1 MSEFGRFSLVLVA
14 VTDPAI
20 DREAMAQ
27 EVECVDGR
35 KRSLFDV
42 YSVTRDEK
50 HLRLKEGSRPLR
62 FDLAPLRQRVVN
74 RLVEDPDAPQPDE
87 LWSLAAA
94 SIVGIE
100 DPSGAVK
107 LDEEADFHKPDSE
120 GRRALKSDAMERIAT
135 KIGTKAVR
143 EIGFAL
149 FQRAALPEW
158 ATAPFA
164 LAPGSV
170 QSSSKTG

>member
-1 MSEFGRFSLVLVA
+1 MSEFGRFQLVLVA

-27 EVECVDGR
+27 EVECADGR
-35 KRSLFDV
+35 KRTLFEV
-42 YSVTRDEK
+42 YSVTRDER
-50 HLRLKEGSRPLR
+50 HLRLKEGATPLR
-62 FDLAPLRQRVVN
+62 FELAPLRQRAVN
-74 RLVEDPDAPQPDE
+74 RLVEDPDAPTGDE

-94 SIVGIE
+94 CVVDVV
-100 DPSGAVK
+100 DPKERIK
-107 LDEEADFHKPDSE
+107 LDVDADYHKPDSE
-120 GRRALKSDAMERIAT
+120 GRRALKSDAFERIAQV
-135 KIGTKAVR
+135 IGTKAVR

-164 LAPGSV
+164 LARG
-170 QSSSKTG
+170 

>member
-1 MSEFGRFSLVLVA
+1 MSEFGRFHIVLVV

-27 EVECVDGR
+27 QVECADGR
-35 KRSLFDV
+35 KRSLFEV
-42 YSVTRDEK
+42 YSVTRDEQ
-50 HLRLKEGSRPLR
+50 HLRLKDGAKPLR
-62 FDLAPLRQRVVN
+62 FELSPLRQRAVN
-74 RLVEDPDAPQPDE
+74 RLVEDPDAPTGDE

-94 SIVGIE
+94 SVVSVE
-100 DPSGAVK
+100 DPKGRIT
-107 LDEEADFHKPDSE
+107 LDADADYHKPDGD
-120 GRRALKSDAMERIAT
+120 GRRVLKSDAFERIAQV
-135 KIGTKAVR
+135 IGTKAVR

-164 LAPGSV
+164 LARGSEP
-170 QSSSKTG
+170 SYSKTG